1 MYLARLTLFVLCGS
15 LMDSALVELQAV
27 DIFTSPVRTYSHSQ
41 MYIIRIYVHTCL
53 QKRWNERFP
62 TSWHAFATRDI
73 FSSCFSHHHPQAQRT
88 AVDASMAS
96 AASSGPDNDHA
107 HMAVLLRKILQRT
120 REELDEDEEA
130 DARDDDEF
138 LGRIRSRRTRAR
150 RAFAMPGAPPPHSS
164 CFAAEQ
170 SQSAQQQ
177 PRKESEGRTVR
188 LGLEQRQQQMR
199 SAAGTGTAGMVV
211 KTGDP
216 SLDSKKKR
224 RKLVYP
230 YPGGI
235 YGAFCDIPAVAGSD
249 GFRQRTGFSREEFDA
264 FYAEQ
269 GGDRGHLFKQPR
281 NHYGEHSEEKNA
293 QRRTIRGLLSDRDR
307 VLCWLEM
314 LRHDVNFD
322 EMTAKYG
329 PSKAT
334 FHNDFKW
341 MTMAARTMPFLLDV
355 RRSGQRLLLLVY
367 VARACFALLRREF
380 GIKKERTF
388 LKQRNNDSLSSC
400 GSFSNLKTRR
410 FFFRTPEPS
419 SAFRYVFAC
428 STTHIGRRRLNGWRF
443 ALRMWGR

>member
-1 MYLARLTLFVLCGS
+1 
-15 LMDSALVELQAV
+15 
-27 DIFTSPVRTYSHSQ
+27 
-41 MYIIRIYVHTCL
+41 
-53 QKRWNERFP
+53 
-62 TSWHAFATRDI
+62 
-73 FSSCFSHHHPQAQRT
+73 
-88 AVDASMAS
+88 MAS
-96 AASSGPDNDHA
+96 AASSGPDNDHE
-107 HMAVLLRKILQRT
+107 HMAVVLRKLLQRT

-150 RAFAMPGAPPPHSS
+150 RAFASPGAPPPQSS
-164 CFAAEQ
+164 CVAAEQ
-170 SQSAQQQ
+170 SQSAQQK
-177 PRKESEGRTVR
+177 PKRVSEGRTAR
-188 LGLEQRQQQMR
+188 LGLEQRLQQMR

-211 KTGDP
+211 VKTGDP
-216 SLDSKKKR
+216 KKRR

-230 YPGGI
+230 YPDGI
-235 YGAFCDIPAVAGSD
+235 YGSFCDIPAVAGSD

-314 LRHDVNFD
+314 LRHDMNFD

-355 RRSGQRLLLLVY
+355 RRFGQRVVACTY
-367 VARACFALLRREF
+367 VACDFFASLRREF
-380 GIKKERTF
+380 GDKKKERF
-388 LKQRNNDSLSSC
+388 
-400 GSFSNLKTRR
+400 
-410 FFFRTPEPS
+410 
-419 SAFRYVFAC
+419 
-428 STTHIGRRRLNGWRF
+428 
-443 ALRMWGR
+443 